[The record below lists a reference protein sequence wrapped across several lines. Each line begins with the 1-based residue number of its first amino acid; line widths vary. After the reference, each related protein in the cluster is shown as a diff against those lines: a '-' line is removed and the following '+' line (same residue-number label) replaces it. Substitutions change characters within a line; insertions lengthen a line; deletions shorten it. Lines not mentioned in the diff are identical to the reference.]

1 MPCNSGGSFLT
12 KSQNACVG
20 VPRLADVY
28 ALSWDKRS
36 DVSEAPSMRMNALS
50 EPDSSQTATLIAK
63 PSCFA
68 LAVAAERMTCAVSAL
83 MLRFSK
89 LVIPGFLLFVGWQG

>member
-1 MPCNSGGSFLT
+1 
-12 KSQNACVG
+12 
-20 VPRLADVY
+20 
-28 ALSWDKRS
+28 
-36 DVSEAPSMRMNALS
+36 MRMKALS
-50 EPDSSQTATLIAK
+50 EPDSSQTAMLIAK

-89 LVIPGFLLFVGWQG
+89 LVIPGFLLFVAWQKLMLALQAAISDPWARGRKPTISAAISSAVTSSSTAVIGR

>member
-1 MPCNSGGSFLT
+1 MPCSRGGSFLT

-20 VPRLADVY
+20 VPRLADVE
-28 ALSWDKRS
+28 ALFLGRGREGA
-36 DVSEAPSMRMNALS
+36 EAPSMRMKALS

-89 LVIPGFLLFVGWQG
+89 LVIPGFLLFVAWQG